1 MLCGIKPGLLFFEE
15 LPVEAALDVT
25 GEQACC
31 RGMKP
36 GLQATDMLSGGA
48 GAAWQKPDSRSTRHS
63 WPASTEWLTRCHLF
77 NETCCLLHP

>member
-15 LPVEAALDVT
+15 LPVEAALDIT

-31 RGMKP
+31 RCMKP

-48 GAAWQKPDSRSTRHS
+48 GAAWQKPRLQINQTLLASLNRMADSLPS
-63 WPASTEWLTRCHLF
+63 LQ
-77 NETCCLLHP
+77 